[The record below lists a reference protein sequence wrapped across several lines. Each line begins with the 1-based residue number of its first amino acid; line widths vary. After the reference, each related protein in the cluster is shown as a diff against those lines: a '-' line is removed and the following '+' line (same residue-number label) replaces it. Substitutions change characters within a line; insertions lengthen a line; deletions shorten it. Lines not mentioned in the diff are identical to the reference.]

1 METDGEREREAAA
14 AADEAA
20 YADLRDRFWQA
31 ASLDGT
37 PLEGFVAAELA
48 RAPSGAGRRRVR
60 MRLRRLV
67 DEVADVR
74 LHHIALREEE
84 EGGVWAE
91 LAEERRREVEAERD
105 RLRERLDADAARE
118 GDGGVC

>member
-1 METDGEREREAAA
+1 MAETDGEREAAG

-31 ASLDGT
+31 AAVEGTSL
-37 PLEGFVAAELA
+37 EEFVAAELA
-48 RAPSGAGRRRVR
+48 LAPSGAGRKRVR
-60 MRLRRLV
+60 ARLRRLV
-67 DEVADVR
+67 EEVADVR

-105 RLRERLDADAARE
+105 RLRERLDTDAAP
-118 GDGGVC
+118 